1 MLMLTIFLFI
11 RTLKHGVRTILFV
24 GITILF
30 ISRISATLASEVL
43 SWSESEIGVISSF
56 SLHTFP
62 ENPPLS
68 LSNSVGD
75 DSKAKN
81 FGKRLFFDPGLSA
94 NGKISCATC
103 HNPELNFTDGRI
115 LAQGIEAIT
124 KNTPTLLGAA
134 YQEWFYIDGRRDSL
148 WAQAIT
154 PVETLVEMG
163 QTRVG
168 VVKYVL
174 NNPVYKSLYQVVFGP
189 ITFDIQKLPQKAGPF
204 GDRIAKKNWRYL
216 SPNLKHQIN
225 HIFANIGRVIAAY
238 EREIMPQAGRLEL
251 FLQKFKHSKKK
262 KDHDFK
268 QSILTHDEQL
278 GLKLFIHD
286 EKTQCLRC
294 HNGPLF
300 TNREFHNIGT
310 ATLSG
315 EYLDLGRMI
324 GLQAVFGD
332 VFNCFGKYSGVSP
345 SNCAELQHV
354 NTRDSHSALLGAF
367 KVPTLRGLSKT
378 APYGHNG
385 QFATLEDMV
394 KHYNNPPNKDV
405 YNHELLPLNLSDVEI
420 KQLVSFLKI
429 L

>member
-1 MLMLTIFLFI
+1 MLMLNIFLI
-11 RTLKHGVRTILFV
+11 KRVSKYCVRTILFV
-24 GITILF
+24 GTIIFF
-30 ISRISATLASEVL
+30 ISRASALLASEAL
-43 SWSESEIGVISSF
+43 SWSKSEIGIISSF
-56 SLHTFP
+56 SLYSLP
-62 ENPPLS
+62 EKPPLS
-68 LSNSVGD
+68 LSNIFGD
-75 DSKAKN
+75 DSKAKD

-94 NGKISCATC
+94 NGKIACATC

-115 LAQGIEAIT
+115 LAQGVGSLT

-134 YQEWFYIDGRRDSL
+134 YQDWFYIDGRRDSL
-148 WAQAIT
+148 WAQALT
-154 PVETLVEMG
+154 PIETLVEMN
-163 QTRVG
+163 QTRVE
-168 VVKYVL
+168 VVRYVL
-174 NNPVYKSLYQVVFGP
+174 NHPVYQLLYNVVFGP
-189 ITFDIQKLPQKAGPF
+189 ITFDVQQLPQKAGPF

-238 EREIMPQAGRLEL
+238 ERDIMPQAGRLEI
-251 FLQKFKHSKKK
+251 FIQKIKHNQEKN
-262 KDHDFK
+262 DQDFK
-268 QSILTHDEQL
+268 LSVLTHDEQL

-300 TNREFHNIGT
+300 TNREFHNIAT
-310 ATLSG
+310 ASLSG

-332 VFNCFGKYSGVSP
+332 LFNCFGKYSGVS
-345 SNCAELQHV
+345 SSKCAELQHV

-367 KVPTLRGLSKT
+367 KVPTLRGLSRT

-385 QFATLEDMV
+385 QFSTLEDMV
-394 KHYNNPPNKDV
+394 KHYNDPPNKDV
-405 YNHELLPLNLSDVEI
+405 YNHELLPLNLSDMEI

>member
-1 MLMLTIFLFI
+1 MLMLNIFLIIRSLICSI
-11 RTLKHGVRTILFV
+11 RTIPVVSIFIFV
-24 GITILF
+24 
-30 ISRISATLASEVL
+30 ISHIPSVSAFETV
-43 SWSESEIGVISSF
+43 SWSESEISIISSF
-56 SLHTFP
+56 SLNTFP
-62 ENPPLS
+62 KNPPLAP
-68 LSNSVGD
+68 SNILGD
-75 DSKAKN
+75 NSDAKDL
-81 FGKRLFFDPGLSA
+81 GKHLFFDPGLSV
-94 NGKISCATC
+94 NGKVACATC
-103 HNPELNFTDGRI
+103 HNPALNFTDGRTVG
-115 LAQGIEAIT
+115 QGIGTLT

-134 YQEWFYIDGRRDSL
+134 YQDWFYIDGRRDSL

-154 PVETLVEMG
+154 PIETLIEMG
-163 QTRVG
+163 LTRVE
-168 VVKYVL
+168 VVNYVL
-174 NNPVYKSLYQVVFGP
+174 SHPIYQPLYHVIFGS
-189 ITFDIQKLPQKAGPF
+189 ITFDIQQLPKKAGPF
-204 GDRIAKKNWRYL
+204 GDHIAKKNWRYL
-216 SPNLKHQIN
+216 PPNLKHQVN

-238 EREIMPQAGRLEL
+238 ERDIMPSTGRLEL
-251 FLQKFKHSKKK
+251 FLQKFKHNKTKN
-262 KDHDFK
+262 DDNFK
-268 QSILTHDEQL
+268 QSVLTHNEQL

-300 TNREFHNIGT
+300 TNREFHNVGT

-315 EYLDLGRMI
+315 ENLDLGRMI

-332 VFNCFGKYSGVSP
+332 GFNCFGKYSGVRQSG
-345 SNCAELQHV
+345 CTELQHV

-394 KHYNNPPNKDV
+394 QHYNEPPNKDI

-420 KQLVSFLKI
+420 EQLVAFLKI